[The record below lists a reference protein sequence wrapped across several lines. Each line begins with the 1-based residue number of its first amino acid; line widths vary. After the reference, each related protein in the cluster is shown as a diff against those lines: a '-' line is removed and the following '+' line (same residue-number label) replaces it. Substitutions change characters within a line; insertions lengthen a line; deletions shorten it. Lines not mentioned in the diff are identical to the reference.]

1 MRAAHN
7 VAINVHPM
15 VNETM
20 FIIVSVLFEVISKS
34 FMVLY
39 LCLKFDKD
47 TAIVAMFREFIRSSV
62 YLFRLLKPSYN
73 SAYPLP

>member
-1 MRAAHN
+1 
-7 VAINVHPM
+7 
-15 VNETM
+15 
-20 FIIVSVLFEVISKS
+20 
-34 FMVLY
+34 MVLY